1 MIWTIAKK
9 DFLLNLM
16 TFKFAVGVMLCIVLM
31 TVFMPVLVKDYQQRL
46 KEYNENVAANE
57 AKLRNAKVYFGI
69 FYIGPNIYR
78 PPAMLSVFSKGIEGH
93 LDGSARIGPH
103 NVPEI
108 NARLIAVN
116 PYVSILPVWDVS
128 LAFKIVV
135 SALAILVACDVIS
148 GERER
153 ETLKLMLS
161 GTVTR
166 SHVLL
171 GKLLAGLMILL
182 VPLTIAFLVGLL
194 ILTSSSMV
202 DLTTSDWAHIG
213 LMYLVSLIFISAICN
228 IGLFVSCLTKR
239 SAISLML
246 GLFFWIVFITVVPNV
261 SIHLATRIRPL
272 ESEDAVEERMRLVE
286 QEKKSKVEEIP
297 WAGQEVQSEG
307 YSQWFILVCNKERM
321 DCRQKRFTMNT
332 PVDMKYA
339 DKLWEVKHRHLGDLL
354 KQKELADNL
363 SRISPVFL
371 YENIMSA
378 LAGTD
383 TASYQYFMARA
394 RAYRNEVIDY
404 VRSKTDNF
412 SSPLYFTQCTEADIA
427 VYQEYLDGKMSE
439 EDFQEWKEKKITQVL
454 PLDLLDFPQFIYKH
468 DAVKSLNRA
477 IPDLLLLIFA
487 NVLFFALSFLAF
499 VKYDVR

>member
-16 TFKFAVGVMLCIVLM
+16 TFKFAVGVILCIVLM
-31 TVFMPVLVKDYQQRL
+31 VVFMPVLVKDYQQRL

-57 AKLRNAKVYFGI
+57 AKLHNAKVYFGI

-78 PPAMLSVFSKGIEGH
+78 PPAMLSVFSKGKEDH
-93 LDGSARIGPH
+93 LDGSAGIGTQY
-103 NVPEI
+103 VPEI

-135 SALAILVACDVIS
+135 SALAFLVACDVIS

-161 GTVTR
+161 DTVTR

-194 ILTSSSMV
+194 ILASSSMV
-202 DLTTSDWAHIG
+202 DLTTTDWAHIG

-261 SIHLATRIRPL
+261 SVHLARRIRPL
-272 ESEDAVEERMRLVE
+272 EPEDKVEERMRLVE

-332 PVDMKYA
+332 PVDIKYA

-371 YENIMSA
+371 YENVMSA

-383 TASYQYFMARA
+383 TASYQYFMAKA

-404 VRSKTDNF
+404 VRSQTDNF

-439 EDFQEWKEKKITQVL
+439 EDFQGWKEKKITQVL

-468 DAVKSLNRA
+468 DTVKSLKRV
-477 IPDLLLLIFA
+477 IPDLSLLIFA
-487 NVLFFALSFLAF
+487 NALFFALSFLAF
-499 VKYDVR
+499 MKYDVR

>member
-16 TFKFAVGVMLCIVLM
+16 TFKFAVGVILCIVLM
-31 TVFMPVLVKDYQQRL
+31 AVFMPVLVKDYQQRL
-46 KEYNENVAANE
+46 KDYNENVAANE

-78 PPAMLSVFSKGIEGH
+78 PPAMLSVFSKGIEDN
-93 LDGSARIGPH
+93 LDGSARIGPK

-108 NARLIAVN
+108 NAGLIAVN
-116 PYVSILPVWDVS
+116 PYVSILPVLDVS
-128 LAFKIVV
+128 LAFQIVV
-135 SALAILVACDVIS
+135 SALAFLVACDVIS

-202 DLTTSDWAHIG
+202 DFTTSDWAHIG

-246 GLFFWIVFITVVPNV
+246 GLFFWIVFLTVVPNISV
-261 SIHLATRIRPL
+261 HLATRIRPL
-272 ESEDAVEERMRLVE
+272 KPEDKVEERIRLVE

-307 YSQWFILVCNKERM
+307 YSQWYILVCNKERM

-332 PVDMKYA
+332 PVDIKYA
-339 DKLWEVKHRHLGDLL
+339 EKLWEVKHRHLGDLL

-371 YENIMSA
+371 YEKVMSA

-383 TASYQYFMARA
+383 TASYQYFMTRA

-412 SSPLYFTQCTEADIA
+412 SSPLYFTQCTKADTA

-439 EDFQEWKEKKITQVL
+439 EDFQKWKEKKITQVL

-487 NVLFFALSFLAF
+487 NVLFFALSFQAF

>member
-16 TFKFAVGVMLCIVLM
+16 TFKFAVGVILCIVLM
-31 TVFMPVLVKDYQQRL
+31 AVFMPVLVKDYQQRL

-78 PPAMLSVFSKGIEGH
+78 PPAMLSVFSKGIEDH
-93 LDGSARIGPH
+93 LDDSARIGPH

-135 SALAILVACDVIS
+135 SALAFLVACDVIS

-194 ILTSSSMV
+194 ILASSSMV

-246 GLFFWIVFITVVPNV
+246 GVFFWIVFITVVPNV
-261 SIHLATRIRPL
+261 SVHLATRIRPL
-272 ESEDAVEERMRLVE
+272 EPEDKVEEQIQLVE
-286 QEKKSKVEEIP
+286 QEKRSKVEEIP
-297 WAGQEVQSEG
+297 WAGQEVQSED

-339 DKLWEVKHRHLGDLL
+339 NKLWEVKHRHLGDLL

-371 YENIMSA
+371 YENVMSA

-404 VRSKTDNF
+404 IRSKTDNF

-454 PLDLLDFPQFIYKH
+454 PLDLLDFPQFTYKH
-468 DAVKSLNRA
+468 DAVKSLKRA

-499 VKYDVR
+499 MKYDVR

>member
-31 TVFMPVLVKDYQQRL
+31 AVFMPVLVKDYQQRL

-78 PPAMLSVFSKGIEGH
+78 PPAMLSVFSKGIESH
-93 LDGSARIGPH
+93 LDGSARIGPQ

-135 SALAILVACDVIS
+135 SALAFLVACDVIS

-161 GTVTR
+161 GNVTR
-166 SHVLL
+166 SHVLF

-194 ILTSSSMV
+194 ILASSSMV
-202 DLTTSDWAHIG
+202 DLTTSDWTHVG

-239 SAISLML
+239 SVISLML
-246 GLFFWIVFITVVPNV
+246 GVFFWIVFITVVPNV
-261 SIHLATRIRPL
+261 SVHLATRIRPL
-272 ESEDAVEERMRLVE
+272 EPEDEVEGRIRLVE
-286 QEKKSKVEEIP
+286 QEKKSEVEEIP
-297 WAGQEVQSEG
+297 WVGQEVQSEG

-339 DKLWEVKHRHLGDLL
+339 NKLWEVKHRHLGDLL

-371 YENIMSA
+371 YEKIMSA

-404 VRSKTDNF
+404 IRSKTDNF
-412 SSPLYFTQCTEADIA
+412 SSPLYFTQCTEADIT
-427 VYQEYLDGKMSE
+427 VYQEYLNGKMSE
-439 EDFQEWKEKKITQVL
+439 EDFQVWKEKKITQVL
-454 PLDLLDFPQFIYKH
+454 PLDLLDFPQFTYKH
-468 DAVKSLNRA
+468 EAVKSLKRA

-487 NVLFFALSFLAF
+487 NAMFFALSFLAF

>member
-16 TFKFAVGVMLCIVLM
+16 TFKFAVGVVLCIVLM
-31 TVFMPVLVKDYQQRL
+31 AVFMPVLVKDYQQRL

-57 AKLRNAKVYFGI
+57 AKLRNAKVYFAI
-69 FYIGPNIYR
+69 FHIGSNIYR

-93 LDGSARIGPH
+93 LDGSARIGPQ
-103 NVPEI
+103 NIPEI

-116 PYVSILPVWDVS
+116 PYVSILPVWGVS

-135 SALAILVACDVIS
+135 SALAFLVACDVIS

-161 GTVTR
+161 GNVTR

-182 VPLTIAFLVGLL
+182 VPLTIAFLIGLL

-202 DLTTSDWAHIG
+202 DLTTSDWGHIG

-228 IGLFVSCLTKR
+228 IGLLVSCLTKR

-246 GLFFWIVFITVVPNV
+246 GVFFWIVFITVVPNV
-261 SIHLATRIRPL
+261 SVHLATRIRPL
-272 ESEDAVEERMRLVE
+272 KPEDEVEGRIRLVE
-286 QEKKSKVEEIP
+286 QEKKTELEEIP

-307 YSQWFILVCNKERM
+307 YSQWFVLVCDKERM
-321 DCRQKRFTMNT
+321 DCRRKRFTMNT
-332 PVDMKYA
+332 PVHLKYA
-339 DKLWEVKHRHLGDLL
+339 NKFWEVKHRHLGDLL

-371 YENIMSA
+371 YENVMST

-383 TASYQYFMARA
+383 TASYQYFTARA

-404 VRSKTDNF
+404 IRSKTDNF
-412 SSPLYFTQCTEADIA
+412 SSPIYFTQCTEADMA
-427 VYQEYLDGKMSE
+427 VYQEYLDGKMPE

-454 PLDLLDFPQFIYKH
+454 PLGLLDFPQFSYKH